1 VADAYGQIA
10 VSPSGRCHVRSDVLP
25 PPTVT
30 VERDEPLPRAVT
42 GRKGADS
49 DTLFGLSFDSLNR
62 AQQFMLAV
70 NGLAQDNKMHL
81 VDAVLVVKGDA
92 HVRVRE
98 TIDPQP
104 GRSALSA
111 AVWTGLMGLIVGGL
125 VGWIVGIALGAGAGA
140 VAAKV
145 IDLGIPDDWV
155 GWFKEAVRPHTATVV
170 VLAGAIDQA
179 ALAAEVVRFPGVRR
193 VHTTLPA
200 EAFSQLRS
208 AFSDHAPPRSAAADV

>member
-1 VADAYGQIA
+1 
-10 VSPSGRCHVRSDVLP
+10 
-25 PPTVT
+25 
-30 VERDEPLPRAVT
+30 
-42 GRKGADS
+42 
-49 DTLFGLSFDSLNR
+49 
-62 AQQFMLAV
+62 
-70 NGLAQDNKMHL
+70 MHL
-81 VDAVLVVKGDA
+81 VDAVLLVKGDD

-111 AVWTGLMGLIVGGL
+111 AVWTGLVGLIAGGL
-125 VGWIVGIALGAGAGA
+125 VGWIVGIVLGAGVGA

-145 IDLGIPDDWV
+145 IDRGIPDAWV
-155 GWFKEAVRPHTATVV
+155 DWFKKAVRPHTATVV

-179 ALAAEVVRFPGVRR
+179 ALGAEVARFPGVRL

-208 AFSDHAPPRSAAADV
+208 AFSDDAPSRSAAANV

>member
-1 VADAYGQIA
+1 MRG
-10 VSPSGRCHVRSDVLP
+10 DVLP

-30 VERDEPLPRAVT
+30 AAGGEPLPRTVA
-42 GRKGADS
+42 GRDVVRP

-70 NGLAQDNKMHL
+70 NGLAQDHKMHL
-81 VDAVLVVKGDA
+81 VDAVLVVKGDD

-104 GRSALSA
+104 GRSALTA
-111 AVWTGLMGLIVGGL
+111 AVWTGLLGLILGGL
-125 VGWIVGIALGAGAGA
+125 VGWIVGIVLGAGVGA

-145 IDLGIPDDWV
+145 IDRGIPDDWIA
-155 GWFKEAVRPHTATVV
+155 WFKEVIQPHTATVV

-179 ALAAEVVRFPGVRR
+179 ALGAEVDRFPGSRL
-193 VHTTLPA
+193 VHTTLPVD
-200 EAFSQLRS
+200 AFSQLRS
-208 AFSDHAPPRSAAADV
+208 AFSDDVPSRSAAADV

>member
-1 VADAYGQIA
+1 MRG
-10 VSPSGRCHVRSDVLP
+10 DVLP
-25 PPTVT
+25 PPTVA
-30 VERDEPLPRAVT
+30 DEPDDPLPHALV
-42 GRKGADS
+42 GREVAGP

-70 NGLAQDNKMHL
+70 NGLAQDHKMQL
-81 VDAVLVVKGDA
+81 VDAVLVVKGDD

-104 GRSALSA
+104 GRLALMG
-111 AVWTGLMGLIVGGL
+111 AVWMGLLGLILGGP
-125 VGWIVGIALGAGAGA
+125 VGWIVGIVVGAGVGA

-145 IDLGIPDDWV
+145 IDLGIPDAWV
-155 GWFKEAVRPHTATVV
+155 GWFKAAARPHTATVV

-179 ALAAEVVRFPGVRR
+179 ALGAEVARFPGVRLAY
-193 VHTTLPA
+193 TTLPA

-208 AFSDHAPPRSAAADV
+208 AFSDDAPSRSAAADV